1 MGLTALSVR
10 RIKQQRQNKAIE
22 EALKKPLTCPIFYEV
37 RSGIMNYR
45 SGAWVRMDPVDIFR
59 TLASAREELK
69 FRQKHPTEN
78 QNAAYI
84 IRRYRHGNQNITE
97 TMETIH

>member
-1 MGLTALSVR
+1 MGINALTAR
-10 RIKQQRQNKAIE
+10 RLARQRQNKAIQE
-22 EALKKPLTCPIFYEV
+22 VLKKPTTCPIYYEV
-37 RSGIMNYR
+37 YSGIINYR
-45 SGAWVRMDPVDIFR
+45 SGQWVRMDPVDIFR

-84 IRRYRHGNQNITE
+84 IRRYRHGNQNTSK
-97 TMETIH
+97 TMESVC

>member
-1 MGLTALSVR
+1 MGINVLSVR
-10 RIKQQRQNKAIE
+10 RINQQRRNKAIE
-22 EALKKPLTCPIFYEV
+22 EALKKPITCPIFYEV

-84 IRRYRHGNQNITE
+84 IRRYRHGNQNTTK
-97 TMETIH
+97 TMESIR